1 MSYLSFLLLTAAL
14 FVRPAEIVDALRGAP
29 IYWCL
34 IVACLILNAPRIARH
49 LSPASLA
56 RHPITVCVLGMLA
69 AVVLSHVAHGLA
81 GEARYAAREFV
92 KPALYFLLLPCVLDS
107 RRRLLGFL
115 KWLLLCIVL
124 VAGLALLQFHGAID
138 VPALRELRE
147 RDRVAATGEVSE
159 VRRLRSTGIFND
171 PNDLSMILL
180 LGMIICGA
188 GWMRALGR
196 RLPRVAWLPPLAIC
210 GFALALTRSRGGFL
224 AMLVGLTVLLTSR
237 YGWRKTV
244 PLAALLFPLLLV
256 AFSGRMTRIST
267 DEDTGQ
273 ARIQLWS
280 DGLDMFRQSPLF
292 GIGYGTYQD
301 HAGLVAHN
309 SYVHCFAEL
318 GALGGMAFLGALAI
332 PIARL
337 RRLGARGVVI
347 SDPQLAALRPFFL
360 AMICAYAASM
370 ITLTR
375 CYVEPT
381 YLVLGLAAAYL
392 ELAHTRRP
400 LPALRF
406 NYALVSRLAAGSM
419 AFLVLAYAFVR
430 TFAHWN

>member
-14 FVRPAEIVDALRGAP
+14 FVRPAEIVAAWQGAP

-34 IVACLILNAPRIARH
+34 ILLCLTLNAPRILRH
-49 LSPASLA
+49 VSPASLA
-56 RHPITVCVLGMLA
+56 RRPISVCVIGLLA
-69 AVVLSHVAHGLA
+69 AVVLSHLAHALIGD
-81 GEARYAAREFV
+81 ARSAAREFS
-92 KPALYFLLLPCVLDS
+92 KPALYFLLLPCVLNS
-107 RRRLLGFL
+107 RPRLVSFL
-115 KWLLLCIVL
+115 KWLLLCIVV
-124 VAGLALLQFHGAID
+124 VAALALMQFHGLID
-138 VPALRELRE
+138 VPALRELHE
-147 RDRVAATGEVSE
+147 HDRVAATGEVRE

-188 GWMRALGR
+188 GWMRALGK
-196 RLPRVAWLPPLAIC
+196 RLPRVAWLLPLAVC
-210 GFALALTRSRGGFL
+210 GYALALTRSRGGFL
-224 AMLVGLTVLLTSR
+224 AMLVGLTVLLTAR

-273 ARIQLWS
+273 SRIQLWS

-292 GIGYGTYQD
+292 GVGYGTYQD
-301 HAGLVAHN
+301 QAGLVAHN

-318 GALGGMAFLGALAI
+318 GVLGGSLFLGALAI
-332 PIARL
+332 PITRL

-347 SDPQLAALRPFFL
+347 RDPQLAALRPFFL
-360 AMICAYAASM
+360 AMLSAYAASM

-381 YLVLGLAAAYL
+381 YLVLGLAAAFL

-400 LPALRF
+400 LPAMRF
-406 NYALVSRLAAGSM
+406 NYALVSQLAMGSM
-419 AFLVLAYAFVR
+419 AFLAVAYTFVR
-430 TFAHWN
+430 TFAHWH